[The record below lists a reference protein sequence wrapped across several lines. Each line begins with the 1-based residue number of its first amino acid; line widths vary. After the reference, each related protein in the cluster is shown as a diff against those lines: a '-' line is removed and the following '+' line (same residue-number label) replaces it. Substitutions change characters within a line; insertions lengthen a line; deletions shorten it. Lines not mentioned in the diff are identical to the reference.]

1 MPSPIHTYIAFPD
14 SCMCYCVCVCI
25 ALQSPF
31 IAMMNA
37 NYCNLEEQTLTL
49 LLRSVRANCGLKVLK
64 LVGNNLTGKGT
75 FILSELREREREREK
90 VSITH
95 PPSPSIESGCDEV
108 Q

>member
-1 MPSPIHTYIAFPD
+1 
-14 SCMCYCVCVCI
+14 
-25 ALQSPF
+25 
-31 IAMMNA
+31 MMNA

-75 FILSELREREREREK
+75 FILSEWKEEGEGGRERERERGGEREWIYILCFLAFIF
-90 VSITH
+90 VC
-95 PPSPSIESGCDEV
+95 SGCYEV

>member
-1 MPSPIHTYIAFPD
+1 M
-14 SCMCYCVCVCI
+14 CVCI

-75 FILSELREREREREK
+75 FILSELRERERERK
-90 VSITH
+90 
-95 PPSPSIESGCDEV
+95 
-108 Q
+108 

>member
-1 MPSPIHTYIAFPD
+1 MVNIHLFTCPSFLDVDT
-14 SCMCYCVCVCI
+14 MLCI
-25 ALQSPF
+25 SLQSPF

-75 FILSELREREREREK
+75 FILSEFVCECTCMCL
-90 VSITH
+90 S
-95 PPSPSIESGCDEV
+95 
-108 Q
+108 